1 MTNSPVSNP
10 PLQWSID
17 VHSVHAPL
25 SLSYEANAQ
34 EREALKR
41 YAELEDVSRFAS
53 ELKVSPLSGQRFKV
67 TGTLKADA
75 VQASVVD
82 LTPIPARIEEEF
94 SAEFWPQELIEERA
108 GQAIS
113 FEDDSPEPVVAG
125 RIAIGEFLCE
135 LFSVSLDPYPRNA
148 GDEFSWKPDET
159 ETGVTPFAALERLR
173 QKKPD
178 GG

>member
-1 MTNSPVSNP
+1 MNTL

-17 VHSVHAPL
+17 VHSVHTPL
-25 SLSYEANAQ
+25 SLSYQAN
-34 EREALKR
+34 EHELETLRR
-41 YAELEDVSRFAS
+41 YAEVERVTSFKS
-53 ELKVSPLSGQRFKV
+53 EVRVSPLSAGKFKV
-67 TGTLKADA
+67 TGRLQAEA

-82 LTPIPARIEEEF
+82 LSPVPASIDETF
-94 SAEFWPQELIEERA
+94 SVEFWPRDLIEDRSEEA
-108 GQAIS
+108 VSI
-113 FEDDSPEPVVAG
+113 EVDPPEAVVEG

-148 GDEFSWKPDET
+148 DDMFSWEPAEKEPR
-159 ETGVTPFAALERLR
+159 VTPFAELARLR

>member
-1 MTNSPVSNP
+1 MSTL
-10 PLQWSID
+10 PLQWFID

-25 SLSYEANAQ
+25 NLSYEANWQ

-41 YAELEDVSRFAS
+41 YAEAEDVTSFAS
-53 ELKVSPLSGQRFKV
+53 QLRVSPLSRGKFKV

-82 LTPIPARIEEEF
+82 LSPVPAAIEESF
-94 SAEFWPQELIEERA
+94 SVEFWPQELIEERTEGA
-108 GQAIS
+108 VAL
-113 FEDDSPEPVVAG
+113 EDDPPEPIVGG

-148 GDEFSWKPDET
+148 DDTFSWEPAAKEPP
-159 ETGVTPFAALERLR
+159 VTPFAELARLR
-173 QKKPD
+173 QKKPE

>member
-1 MTNSPVSNP
+1 MSTTP
-10 PLQWSID
+10 PLQWSIE

-25 SLSYEANAQ
+25 TLSYEANEQ

-41 YAELEDVSRFAS
+41 YTELEDVASFAS
-53 ELKVSPLSGQRFKV
+53 QLKVSPLSGNRFKV

-82 LTPIPARIEEEF
+82 LSPVPARIEEDF
-94 SAEFWPQELIEERA
+94 SVEFWPQELVEEKA
-108 GQAIS
+108 GQAVS
-113 FEDDSPEPVVAG
+113 LDDDSPEPIVAG

-135 LFSVSLDPYPRNA
+135 LFSVSLDPYPRKA
-148 GDEFSWKPDET
+148 DDEFSWEPGEKET
-159 ETGVTPFAALERLR
+159 AVTPFAKLERLK

-178 GG
+178 EG

>member
-1 MTNSPVSNP
+1 MTISP

-25 SLSYEANAQ
+25 SLSYEASAQ

-41 YAELEDVSRFAS
+41 YAELEDVSSFAS
-53 ELKVSPLSGQRFKV
+53 QLKVSPLSGNRFKV
-67 TGTLKADA
+67 TGTLKAEA

-82 LTPIPARIEEEF
+82 LSPIPAQIDEDF
-94 SAEFWPQELIEERA
+94 SVEFWPQELIEEKT
-108 GQAIS
+108 GQAVS
-113 FEDDSPEPVVAG
+113 FEDDSPEPIVAG

-135 LFSVSLDPYPRNA
+135 LFSVSLDPYPRKA
-148 GDEFSWKPDET
+148 DDEFSWKPDEK
-159 ETGVTPFAALERLR
+159 EARVTPFAELERLR

-178 GG
+178 EG

>member
-1 MTNSPVSNP
+1 MNTL

-17 VHSVHAPL
+17 VHSVHTPL
-25 SLSYEANAQ
+25 SLSYEAN
-34 EREALKR
+34 EHELETLRR
-41 YAELEDVSRFAS
+41 YAEVERVTSFKS
-53 ELKVSPLSGQRFKV
+53 EVRVSPLSAGKFRV
-67 TGTLKADA
+67 TGRLQAEA

-82 LTPIPARIEEEF
+82 LSPFQPRSMKH
-94 SAEFWPQELIEERA
+94 SASSSGREDLIEDRSEEA
-108 GQAIS
+108 VS
-113 FEDDSPEPVVAG
+113 FEADPPEPVVEG

-148 GDEFSWKPDET
+148 DDKFSWEPAEKEPR
-159 ETGVTPFAALERLR
+159 VTPFAELARLR